1 MANDA
6 KRVRRRRRVQSAH
19 GSRRGISKAN
29 IAIYAASVAS
39 GFLLAFFF
47 LTYAPRAYS
56 SWRESRLTDR
66 ANEMMEKGDLDG
78 AAQAA
83 QQMLQFRPDSVAA
96 FHILADAT
104 EKQHKPETVA
114 WRAQIARVLPRSLDA
129 HLNLASAALRFG
141 QLDTARRALESV
153 SEADRDKPAYHV
165 VAGWLAK
172 AQGNE
177 KAVEEH
183 FAAAVAKEPENDLYQ
198 FNLAVLRIR
207 SPDAQKYEEALNI
220 LERLRKV
227 QGFRAGALRALLAD
241 AVQRDELERADIL
254 AQELQMHPQ
263 VTFADYLLALD
274 FYRKLDPKKLDAV
287 LEKVKPVAARDP
299 GDLARLME
307 WMNKNGMAAEVLKW
321 SDKLPSEA
329 TSAPPPAIAV
339 AEAFA
344 EVKNWSRLKRWTRNT
359 GWGDSE
365 YLRLAFQAY
374 SSRQMKQSGTETEFD
389 ANWRAAERAA
399 AESPDRE
406 LNLARLAM
414 KWELTGEAEQLWQRV
429 AKHTPLRREALDAL
443 YRIYRA
449 SNNTKQLLNVAR
461 QLHES
466 SPRETGLM
474 TNYARLALLLAPT
487 TDEAQRKAKEA
498 YEAAPNDVR
507 SAVTYAFGLY
517 ALGRTTQGIEVLN
530 KIPRGELEDPH
541 EAVYAAVLFA
551 DDNQVDVAREF
562 IAAARSGPL
571 YPEEKKLLDEVV
583 AKISAPQPQ
592 ATAAPA
598 AAEAPP
604 AQPAASPAPAPDAQR
619 RPSRSPRARVGH
631 RFLDHERGERLRC
644 FIKQRVRF
652 LQPLHIA
659 RLQRSA

>member
-1 MANDA
+1 MAKEV

-19 GSRRGISKAN
+19 GHRRGISTAS
-29 IAIYAASVAS
+29 IAIYVVSLAT
-39 GFLLAFFF
+39 GFLLAYLF
-47 LTYAPRAYS
+47 LTYAPRAYTT
-56 SWRESRLTDR
+56 WRESRLIEQTD
-66 ANEMMEKGDLDG
+66 ALMKKGDLDG
-78 AAQAA
+78 AMLAA
-83 QQMLQFRPDSVAA
+83 QQMLEIRPDSVAA
-96 FHILADAT
+96 FHVLADST
-104 EKQHKPETVA
+104 EKQNKPETVA
-114 WRAQIARVLPRSLDA
+114 WRAQIARVQPGSLDA

-153 SEADRDKPAYHV
+153 SEADREKPAYHV

-172 AQGNE
+172 AQGNDR
-177 KAVEEH
+177 AVEDH
-183 FAAAVAKEPENDLYQ
+183 FAAAIAKEPENDLYQ

-207 SPDAQKYEEALNI
+207 SPDPQKYEEALNI

-227 QGFRAGALRALLAD
+227 QEFRAGALRALLSD

-274 FYRKLDPKKLDAV
+274 FYRKLDEKKFNAV

-321 SDKLPSEA
+321 SDKLPPEA
-329 TSAPPPAIAV
+329 TSTPPPAIAI

-359 GWGDSE
+359 GWGNSE

-374 SSRQMKQSGTETEFD
+374 SSRQQKQTATDSEFD
-389 ANWRAAERAA
+389 ALWRSADRAA

-406 LNLARLAM
+406 LNLARLAT
-414 KWELTGEAEQLWQRV
+414 KWELSAEAEQLWLRV
-429 AKHTPLRREALDAL
+429 AKHPPMRREALDAL

-449 SNNTKQLLNVAR
+449 NNNTKQLLQIAK

-466 SPRETGLM
+466 SPRETQLT

-498 YEAAPNDVR
+498 YEAMPQNVDA
-507 SAVTYAFGLY
+507 AVTYAFGLY
-517 ALGRTTQGIEVLN
+517 ALGRTSQGIEVLK

-541 EAVYAAVLFA
+541 EAVFAAVLFA
-551 DDNQVDVAREF
+551 DDNQLDVAREF
-562 IAAARSGPL
+562 IAAARTGQL
-571 YPEEKKLLDEVV
+571 YPEERKLLDEVI
-583 AKISAPQPQ
+583 AKISAEPPPPPAPTETATPPVPSPEQPAQ
-592 ATAAPA
+592 T
-598 AAEAPP
+598 APP
-604 AQPAASPAPAPDAQR
+604 PTPT
-619 RPSRSPRARVGH
+619 
-631 RFLDHERGERLRC
+631 
-644 FIKQRVRF
+644 
-652 LQPLHIA
+652 PL
-659 RLQRSA
+659 

>member
-1 MANDA
+1 MANDV

-19 GSRRGISKAN
+19 GSRRATSRAS
-29 IAIYAASVAS
+29 IAIFGGSVAV
-39 GFLLAFFF
+39 GFLIAFVV

-56 SWRESRLTDR
+56 TWREARLTKR
-66 ANEMMEKGDLDG
+66 AGEMMEKGDLDG

-96 FHILADAT
+96 FHILADAS
-104 EKQHKPETVA
+104 EKQHKPDTVA

-141 QLDTARRALESV
+141 QLDTARRALDNVAEG
-153 SEADRDKPAYHV
+153 DRDKPAYHV
-165 VAGWLAK
+165 VAGWLAR

-177 KAVEEH
+177 KAVEDH
-183 FAAAVAKEPENDLYQ
+183 FAAAVQQEPENDLYQ

-207 SPDAQKYEEALNI
+207 SPEAQKYEEALNT

-227 QGFRAGALRALLAD
+227 QGYRAGALRALLAD

-274 FYRKLDPKKLDAV
+274 FYRKLDPKKLEAV

-299 GDLARLME
+299 GDLARLMD

-321 SDKLPSEA
+321 ADKLPPET
-329 TSAPPPAIAV
+329 TSTPPPAIAV
-339 AEAFA
+339 AEAFT

-359 GWGDSE
+359 GWGESE
-365 YLRLAFQAY
+365 YLRLAFQAH
-374 SSRQMKQSGTETEFD
+374 SSRQLKQSGTETEFD

-406 LNLARLAM
+406 LNLARMAM
-414 KWELTGEAEQLWQRV
+414 KWELTGEAEQLWLRV

-443 YRIYRA
+443 YRIYRS
-449 SNNTKQLLNVAR
+449 SNNTKQLLHITK

-466 SPRETGLM
+466 SPREVGLM

-498 YEAAPNDVR
+498 HEAAPEDVR
-507 SAVTYAFGLY
+507 AAVTYAFGLY
-517 ALGRTTQGIEVLN
+517 ALGRTTQGIEILH
-530 KIPRGELEDPH
+530 KIPRGELEEPH
-541 EAVYAAVLFA
+541 EAVYAAALFA
-551 DDNQVDVAREF
+551 DDNQFDVAREF

-583 AKISAPQPQ
+583 AKISG
-592 ATAAPA
+592 
-598 AAEAPP
+598 
-604 AQPAASPAPAPDAQR
+604 PAASPGTVQPAPSAQPTTAS
-619 RPSRSPRARVGH
+619 PSPAA
-631 RFLDHERGERLRC
+631 D
-644 FIKQRVRF
+644 I
-652 LQPLHIA
+652 PA
-659 RLQRSA
+659 P

>member
-1 MANDA
+1 MANDVR
-6 KRVRRRRRVQSAH
+6 RVRRRRRVQSAQ
-19 GSRRGISKAN
+19 GGRRGITKTS
-29 IAIYAASVAS
+29 IALYAASIAA
-39 GFLLAFFF
+39 GFGLAFLF

-56 SWRESRLTDR
+56 TWRESRLITR
-66 ANEMMEKGDLDG
+66 AHEMMAKEDLVG
-78 AAQAA
+78 AADAA
-83 QQMLQFRPDSVAA
+83 QQILQIRPNSVAA
-96 FHILADAT
+96 YHILADAT
-104 EKQHKPETVA
+104 ERQNKPETVA
-114 WRAQIARVLPRSLDA
+114 WRAQIARVSPENLDA

-141 QLDTARRALESV
+141 QLDTARRALENV
-153 SEADRDKPAYHV
+153 AEGDREKPAYHV

-177 KAVEEH
+177 KAVEDH
-183 FAAAVAKEPENDLYQ
+183 FAAAVAKEPDNDLYQ

-207 SPDAQKYEEALNI
+207 SPEAQKYEEALNI

-227 QGFRAGALRALLAD
+227 PNFRAGALRALLAD

-263 VTFADYLLALD
+263 VTFGDYLLALD
-274 FYRKLDPKKLDAV
+274 FYRKLDDKKLDAV

-321 SDKLPSEA
+321 SDKLPAEA
-329 TSAPPPAIAV
+329 TSKPPPAIAV

-374 SSRQMKQSGTETEFD
+374 SSRQMKQSGTESEFD
-389 ANWRAAERAA
+389 GIWRSADRAA

-406 LNLARLAM
+406 LSLARLAM
-414 KWELTGEAEQLWQRV
+414 KWELTAEAEQLWQRV

-449 SNNTKQLLNVAR
+449 NNNMKQLLQVAR
-461 QLHES
+461 QLLES
-466 SPRETGLM
+466 SPREINLT

-498 YEAAPNDVR
+498 YEAAPENVR
-507 SAVTYAFGLY
+507 AAVTYAFGLY
-517 ALGRTTQGIEVLN
+517 ALGRTTQGIEIL
-530 KIPRGELEDPH
+530 KTIPRGELEDPH
-541 EAVYAAVLFA
+541 EAVYAAVLYA
-551 DDNQVDVAREF
+551 DDNQIDVAKEF
-562 IAAARSGPL
+562 IAAARTGPL
-571 YPEEKKLLDEVV
+571 FPEEKKLLDEVV
-583 AKISAPQPQ
+583 AKISAAPPPPAQ
-592 ATAAPA
+592 ADPAAPA
-598 AAEAPP
+598 ATQPSSEPTAP
-604 AQPAASPAPAPDAQR
+604 PAASPAAPAETTPTRPPAPLVM
-619 RPSRSPRARVGH
+619 SSEVETSLTS
-631 RFLDHERGERLRC
+631 FFSTRC
-644 FIKQRVRF
+644 V
-652 LQPLHIA
+652 
-659 RLQRSA
+659 SEGS

>member
-1 MANDA
+1 MANDV
-6 KRVRRRRRVQSAH
+6 KRVRRRRRAKSVYARRRISA
-19 GSRRGISKAN
+19 ATV
-29 IAIYAASVAS
+29 AIYVAS
-39 GFLLAFFF
+39 LAAGFFLAFVF
-47 LTYAPRAYS
+47 LTYVPRAYS
-56 SWRESRLTDR
+56 SWRESRLLTR
-66 ANEMMEKGDLDG
+66 ANELMQKNDLEG
-78 AAQAA
+78 ATVAA
-83 QQMLQFRPDSVAA
+83 QQMLQVHPDSVAA

-104 EKQHKPETVA
+104 EKQHRPDTVA
-114 WRAQIARVLPRSLDA
+114 WRAQIARVLPHNLDA

-153 SEADRDKPAYHV
+153 AEHDRDKPAYHV

-177 KAVEEH
+177 KAVEDH
-183 FAAAVAKEPENDLYQ
+183 FAAAVAKEPANDLYQ

-207 SPDAQKYEEALNI
+207 SPEPQKYEEALNT

-274 FYRKLDPKKLDAV
+274 FYRKLDQKKFDAV

-299 GDLARLME
+299 GDLAQLMD
-307 WMNKNGMAAEVLKW
+307 WMNKNRMAADVLKW
-321 SDKLPSEA
+321 ADKLPPEI
-329 TSAPPPAIAV
+329 TSTPPPAIAV

-344 EVKNWSRLKRWTRNT
+344 EVKNWSRLKRWTRNA

-374 SSRQMKQSGTETEFD
+374 SSRQMKQAGTETEFD
-389 ANWRAAERAA
+389 ALWKSADRAA

-414 KWELTGEAEQLWQRV
+414 KWELTAEAEQLWQRV

-449 SNNTKQLLNVAR
+449 SNNTRQLLNIVK

-466 SPRETGLM
+466 SPREPNLTA
-474 TNYARLALLLAPT
+474 NYARLALLLAPK

-498 YEAAPNDVR
+498 YDAAPRDVR
-507 SAVTYAFGLY
+507 SAVTYAFALY
-517 ALGRTTQGIEVLN
+517 ASGRTTQGIEVLQ
-530 KIPRGELEDPH
+530 KVPRGELEDPH
-541 EAVYAAVLFA
+541 EAVFAATLYA
-551 DDNQVDVAREF
+551 DDNQMDIAKEF
-562 IAAARSGPL
+562 IAAARGGAL
-571 YPEEKKLLDEVV
+571 HPEERKLLDEVI
-583 AKISAPQPQ
+583 ARTALSAPLPA
-592 ATAAPA
+592 ATPIASPPAAPA
-598 AAEAPP
+598 PSPAPP
-604 AQPAASPAPAPDAQR
+604 AADAPASPAP
-619 RPSRSPRARVGH
+619 SP
-631 RFLDHERGERLRC
+631 
-644 FIKQRVRF
+644 
-652 LQPLHIA
+652 
-659 RLQRSA
+659 

>member
-1 MANDA
+1 MANDVR
-6 KRVRRRRRVQSAH
+6 RVRRRRRVQAGH
-19 GSRRGISKAN
+19 GARRGVSATS
-29 IAIYAASVAS
+29 IAIYAASLAV
-39 GFLLAFFF
+39 GFGLAFVL

-56 SWRESRLTDR
+56 TWRESRLVAR
-66 ANEMMEKGDLDG
+66 ANEMMQKEDLDG
-78 AAQAA
+78 ATQSA
-83 QQMLQFRPDSVAA
+83 QQVLQIRPDSVAA

-104 EKQHKPETVA
+104 EKQSKPETVA
-114 WRAQIARVLPRSLDA
+114 WRAQIARVMPHNLDA

-141 QLDTARRALESV
+141 QLDTARRALDNV
-153 SEADRDKPAYHV
+153 ADKDRYKPAYHV

-177 KAVEEH
+177 KAVEDH
-183 FAAAVAKEPENDLYQ
+183 FAAALEKEPENDLYQ
-198 FNLAVLRIR
+198 FNLAVIRIR
-207 SPDAQKYEEALNI
+207 SPEPQKYEEALNV

-227 QGFRAGALRALLAD
+227 QGFRTGSLRALLTD

-274 FYRKLDPKKLDAV
+274 FYRKLDEKKFDAV

-321 SDKLPSEA
+321 SEKLPPET
-329 TSAPPPAIAV
+329 TSKPPPAIAV
-339 AEAFA
+339 ADAFG

-359 GWGDSE
+359 GWGDAE
-365 YLRLAFQAY
+365 YLRLAYQAY
-374 SSRQMKQSGTETEFD
+374 SSRQLKQSGTESEFD
-389 ANWRAAERAA
+389 ASWRAAERAA

-414 KWELTGEAEQLWQRV
+414 KWELTGEAEQLWLRV

-449 SNNTKQLLNVAR
+449 SNNSRQLLQVAK

-466 SPRETGLM
+466 SPREIRLT

-498 YEAAPNDVR
+498 HEAAPNDVR
-507 SAVTYAFGLY
+507 AAVTYAFGLY
-517 ALGRTTQGIEVLN
+517 ALGRTSQGIEVLE

-541 EAVYAAVLFA
+541 EAVYAAVLYA
-551 DDNQVDVAREF
+551 DDNQADVAKEF
-562 IAAARSGPL
+562 IAAARTGQL

-583 AKISAPQPQ
+583 ARTNAPP
-592 ATAAPA
+592 APVDPAIAPAAPA
-598 AAEAPP
+598 AVPAETT
-604 AQPAASPAPAPDAQR
+604 PAAATPAP
-619 RPSRSPRARVGH
+619 SP
-631 RFLDHERGERLRC
+631 
-644 FIKQRVRF
+644 
-652 LQPLHIA
+652 
-659 RLQRSA
+659 